1 MCLPV
6 TQERYGGPKCAGR
19 LEVGQVLEIA
29 SLGNLRV
36 GEVTAIWG
44 LKIDVFSATFLEF
57 RKSKLC
63 LIVRGIFSAIWGA
76 AVNFKTRA
84 TE

>member
-1 MCLPV
+1 MSARDPEEVRGTKVCW
-6 TQERYGGPKCAGR
+6 K

-29 SLGNLRV
+29 SLGYLRV

-44 LKIDVFSATFLEF
+44 LKIDVFSARFLKF

-63 LIVRGIFSAIWGA
+63 LIVRGIFSAIWGTE
-76 AVNFKTRA
+76 VNFKTRA

>member
-19 LEVGQVLEIA
+19 VEVGQVLEIA
-29 SLGNLRV
+29 SLGYLRV

-44 LKIDVFSATFLEF
+44 LKIDVFFG
-57 RKSKLC
+57 
-63 LIVRGIFSAIWGA
+63 GIFGISQKQAL
-76 AVNFKTRA
+76 F
-84 TE
+84 E